1 VTLLASLAACA
12 GIFLAGLA
20 LCGARFPSP
29 LTRVS
34 ARDLALALGGAGF
47 GVAAAAQL
55 GVPALG
61 LIGLALPFWWRRHQ
75 RAVAQARAERSVVP
89 TLEALVGASRA
100 GIVFAEALAI
110 AANSA
115 EGDLQARMA
124 KSLQHI
130 RFGASPADALHAARH
145 GATGQVLALFDDLE
159 LCARARFDSNQ
170 AASFMD
176 DVLTARRFQRD
187 LRSEVRAR
195 TAGLRFQIWLLAA
208 LVPGLALY
216 LSAMSPTLA
225 DQLMSPLGR
234 HVLIPTG
241 AVFEIAGIVLSRRVV
256 ARACD

>member
-1 VTLLASLAACA
+1 VTLLTSLAACA

-20 LCGARFPSP
+20 LCGVSFPSP
-29 LTRVS
+29 LHRVS

-55 GVPALG
+55 GVPAFGVLG
-61 LIGLALPFWWRRHQ
+61 VVLPFWWKRHEL
-75 RAVAQARAERSVVP
+75 AAAQARAERSVVP

-100 GIVFAEALAI
+100 GIVFAEAISI
-110 AANSA
+110 ATSSA
-115 EGDLQARMA
+115 EGDLHARLA
-124 KSLQHI
+124 RSLQHI

-145 GATGQVLALFDDLE
+145 GATGQVLALLDDLE
-159 LCARARFDSNQ
+159 LCARARFDTNQ

-187 LRSEVRAR
+187 LRSDVRAR

-208 LVPGLALY
+208 LVPALALY

-234 HVLIPTG
+234 HVLIPSG
-241 AVFEIAGIVLSRRVV
+241 ALFEIAGIVLSRRVV
-256 ARACD
+256 TRACD